1 MENALLQVDKLSV
14 SLPSL
19 AGMRSVLEQV
29 SFSLAPG
36 KTLALVGESG
46 SGKSITAL
54 SILGLLPQHAAKQGV
69 IWLDGISHPESN
81 LLKLAE
87 SDFPAIRGS
96 SIAMVFQE
104 PMTALNPVFTIGYTL
119 TEAICRMQRVDAREA
134 RSIALQLLTEVA
146 LPADPAFLQ
155 RYPHELSGGQQ
166 QRVMIALALT
176 GNPRLLI
183 ADEPTTALDVTVQR
197 TLLELLRTLQ
207 VKRQMGMLF
216 ISHDLGLVADIA
228 DDILVL
234 YQGKVMEFGSVQ
246 QILHQPQHPYT
257 QALLACR
264 PERHEPGTK
273 LPVVADFMHPAPR
286 SGSCPHEPE
295 QPYFD
300 STRTESTLR
309 IENLSVHY
317 GSHRVLES
325 IDFTLA
331 PGETL
336 AVVGESGSGKSTL
349 AKALVRLVPI
359 QSGQIWVD
367 DHALEQIPRKA
378 LARKIQLVFQD
389 PYGSLNPRQTIG
401 EILEEPLRVHFPTMR
416 SVERK
421 QRVNQFLTQVELP
434 TDVHQRFPV
443 ALSGGQRQRIVIAR
457 ALAVQPSI
465 LIFDES
471 VSALDVSVQA
481 QILNLIQDLQQALG
495 FSSLFIS
502 HDLSVVRHC
511 AQRILVLEKG
521 HIVEKGNTLEV
532 MKNPQHPYTQKLIA
546 ASFTTL

>member
-1 MENALLQVDKLSV
+1 MENPLLLVDGLTV
-14 SLPSL
+14 RLPSPT
-19 AGMRSVLEQV
+19 GMRTVLDQV
-29 SFSLAPG
+29 SFSIAPSS
-36 KTLALVGESG
+36 TLALVGESG

-54 SILGLLPQHAAKQGV
+54 SMLGLLPQRAATQGLIQLHDELHAQR
-69 IWLDGISHPESN
+69 N
-81 LLKLAE
+81 LLELSE
-87 SDFPAIRGS
+87 SAFRNIRGS

-119 TEAICRMQRVDAREA
+119 TEAISRLQHVDGKRAVDM
-134 RSIALQLLTEVA
+134 ALQLLAEVA
-146 LPADPAFLQ
+146 LPADPTFLK

-166 QRVMIALALT
+166 QRVMIALALV

-197 TLLELLRTLQ
+197 TLLELLRSLQ
-207 VKRQMGMLF
+207 RKRGMGMLF

-228 DDILVL
+228 DDVLVL
-234 YQGKVMEFGSVQ
+234 YHGKTVEYGSVDQ
-246 QILHQPQHPYT
+246 VLNQPQHPYT

-264 PERHEPGTK
+264 PERHEPGSK
-273 LPVVADFMHPAPR
+273 LPVVADFMDPAPR

-295 QPYFD
+295 QPYLN
-300 STRTESTLR
+300 STRTETTLR

-325 IDFTLA
+325 IDFSLA
-331 PGETL
+331 PSETL

-359 QSGQIWVD
+359 HSGQIWVD

-401 EILEEPLRVHFPTMR
+401 EILEEPLQVHFPTMR
-416 SVERK
+416 SAERK
-421 QRVNQFLTQVELP
+421 QRVNELLTQVELP

-521 HIVEKGNTLEV
+521 YIVEKGNTLEV
-532 MKNPQHPYTQKLIA
+532 MKNPQHPYTQKLLA

>member
-1 MENALLQVDKLSV
+1 M
-14 SLPSL
+14 
-19 AGMRSVLEQV
+19 
-29 SFSLAPG
+29 
-36 KTLALVGESG
+36 
-46 SGKSITAL
+46 
-54 SILGLLPQHAAKQGV
+54 
-69 IWLDGISHPESN
+69 
-81 LLKLAE
+81 
-87 SDFPAIRGS
+87 
-96 SIAMVFQE
+96 
-104 PMTALNPVFTIGYTL
+104 
-119 TEAICRMQRVDAREA
+119 
-134 RSIALQLLTEVA
+134 
-146 LPADPAFLQ
+146 
-155 RYPHELSGGQQ
+155 
-166 QRVMIALALT
+166 
-176 GNPRLLI
+176 
-183 ADEPTTALDVTVQR
+183 
-197 TLLELLRTLQ
+197 
-207 VKRQMGMLF
+207 
-216 ISHDLGLVADIA
+216 
-228 DDILVL
+228 
-234 YQGKVMEFGSVQ
+234 
-246 QILHQPQHPYT
+246 
-257 QALLACR
+257 
-264 PERHEPGTK
+264 
-273 LPVVADFMHPAPR
+273 
-286 SGSCPHEPE
+286 
-295 QPYFD
+295 
-300 STRTESTLR
+300 
-309 IENLSVHY
+309 
-317 GSHRVLES
+317 LES

-359 QSGQIWVD
+359 HSGQIWVD

-401 EILEEPLRVHFPTMR
+401 EILEEPLQVHFPTMR

-421 QRVNQFLTQVELP
+421 QRVNQLLTQVELP
-434 TDVHQRFPV
+434 TDVRQRFPV

-532 MKNPQHPYTQKLIA
+532 MKNPQHPYTQKLLA